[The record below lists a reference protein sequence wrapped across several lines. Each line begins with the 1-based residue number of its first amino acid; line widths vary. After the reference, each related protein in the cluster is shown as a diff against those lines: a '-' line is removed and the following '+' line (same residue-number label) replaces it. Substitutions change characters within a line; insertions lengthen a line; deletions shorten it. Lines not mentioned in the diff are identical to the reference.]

1 MAGLNKEIW
10 LPEIMEGFY
19 ADDMFLS
26 QARDMSAFVENDKIN
41 LAEAGVNPNVL
52 INNSTYPIPVAQ
64 RGDTPI
70 SLELDTY
77 DTENTLIRNIE
88 TAELS
93 YDKRNSVLY
102 GHRQALRMKFM
113 EKAIHAFA
121 PTADGIYT
129 PVLKASGNDDGT
141 GIKEITFEDILD
153 LENRFDEAEISSEG
167 RVLVL
172 STKHK
177 SQLKKQDLKLY
188 KEVFDKGGA
197 FGGFSIYS
205 LAKQRMPKFDKA
217 AGTKIAFGAAA
228 SANDTIC
235 SVAFHKDEVM
245 RCSGTLDMFVDLKNP
260 TERGD
265 IFGFQKRGLALPIR
279 GKGIGAIYSPSV

>member
-10 LPEIMEGFY
+10 LAEIIEDFF
-19 ADDMFLS
+19 ADDMFLTE
-26 QARDMSAFVENDKIN
+26 ARDMSAFVDNDKIN

-52 INNSTYPIPVAQ
+52 INNTTYPIPVAE
-64 RGDTPI
+64 RGDIPI

-93 YDKRNSVLY
+93 YDKRSSVLY

-121 PTADGIYT
+121 PAADGVYT
-129 PVLKASGNDDGT
+129 PVIETTGNDDGT
-141 GIKEITFEDILD
+141 GIKEIAFEDILD

-188 KEVFDKGGA
+188 KDVFDKSA
-197 FGGFSIYS
+197 SFGGFKIYS
-205 LAKQRMPKFDKA
+205 LAKQRMPKFHK
-217 AGTKIAFGAAA
+217 GTGVKIAFGAAT
-228 SANDTIC
+228 STNDTIC

-245 RCSGTLDMFVDLKNP
+245 RCSGTLDMFADLKKP
-260 TERGD
+260 
-265 IFGFQKRGLALPIR
+265 KRAW
-279 GKGIGAIYSPSV
+279 